1 MKKRDWPEEIDW
13 IRKQDHMMYKLINIL
28 SVAAMLI
35 LVCVVAYSAS
45 ATGSEA
51 AMAAGPGAVSED
63 GAPLEVIRLTISDN
77 QMTEAAEAA
86 QDMLQQVLADPDAA
100 VLNASEQEA
109 QQDVEESE
117 YANLAIAQVSN
128 YVNVREEPNTE
139 STIVGKI
146 YDGAVAEIQDVA
158 GEEDDWFKI
167 ISGSVEGY
175 IKAEYFIYGDEAAQA
190 AQDYVTHYAVVAVDR
205 LNVRGQPDI
214 TSERIGYLTR
224 GEKALLLENCGE
236 WLKVQYAESK
246 QGYIAA
252 EYVTIDEEFVYAKS
266 IAEEQAELEAQRA
279 QQARE
284 RDSQQTSPE
293 ILTDLTPPD
302 VTYTSNEELRRSIVD
317 YAMQFLGNRYVHGGS
332 SLAGGTDCSG
342 FTCLLYKEYGYSL
355 SRTPAGQYSS
365 AGRSISY
372 SEIQPGDIICYSSN
386 GGASCTHVALYIG
399 DGKIIHEAN
408 SRKGVIIGDALYDNI
423 IGIKNVID

>member
-13 IRKQDHMMYKLINIL
+13 IRKQDHMLYKLINIL
-28 SVAAMLI
+28 SVAAMLL
-35 LVCVVAYSAS
+35 LVCVVAYSAT
-45 ATGSEA
+45 AAGSGA
-51 AMAAGPGAVSED
+51 AMAAGSGAVSED
-63 GAPLEVIRLTISDN
+63 GVPLEVIRLTTSGN
-77 QMTEAAEAA
+77 QITEADEAA
-86 QDMLQQVLADPDAA
+86 QDMLQQALADSDEAMR
-100 VLNASEQEA
+100 NALEQEE
-109 QQDVEESE
+109 QEEEESE

-139 STIVGKI
+139 SAIVGKI

-175 IKAEYFIYGDEAAQA
+175 IKAEFFIYGDEAAGA
-190 AQDYVTHYAVVAVDR
+190 AQDYVTQYAVVAVDR

-214 TSERIGYLTR
+214 TSERIGYLAR
-224 GEKALLLENCGE
+224 GEKALLLEDCGE

-266 IAEEQAELEAQRA
+266 IAEEQAELAAQRA
-279 QQARE
+279 QQERE
-284 RDSQQTSPE
+284 RESQQDRPE

-302 VTYTSNEELRRSIVD
+302 VTYTSNEELRRSIVE

-342 FTCLLYKEYGYSL
+342 FTSLLYKEYGYSL

-399 DGKIIHEAN
+399 DGQIIHEAN
-408 SRKGVIIGDALYDNI
+408 SRKGVIIADATYGNI